1 MNSKMNEQRLIRD
14 HRAAIALN
22 NMGVSLLE
30 RRAYREGMETL
41 KDAIFIMKRVL
52 RPLPISSQG
61 INKTPK
67 STNDADAKVERASK
81 RMANLHPTPSV
92 VSIDVISRCSTFSH
106 RSDSGSVLHHG
117 SSSSP
122 LRYPL
127 RIEATDFVSLGEEGR
142 DSDLESS
149 IMLYNFGL
157 AHLCMAKLAKTP
169 IKLLEGAL
177 ALFNMAYFVLA
188 PLCDQEGHG
197 TREDMILLAAI
208 ALNNNVALLTQMGK
222 HSEANELARLESAVH
237 EFQGRNLEDQS
248 TAAAV
253 A

>member
-1 MNSKMNEQRLIRD
+1 MNEQRLIRD

-52 RPLPISSQG
+52 RPLPISFQELS
-61 INKTPK
+61 KTPE
-67 STNDADAKVERASK
+67 STSDADAKVERASK
-81 RMANLHPTPSV
+81 RMANLRPIPSA
-92 VSIDVISRCSTFSH
+92 VSIDVVSRCATFSH
-106 RSDSGSVLHHG
+106 RSDSGSVLHG
-117 SSSSP
+117 SSSSS
-122 LRYPL
+122 LRYFL

-157 AHLCMAKLAKTP
+157 AHLCMAKLAKMP
-169 IKLLEGAL
+169 IKLQEGAL
-177 ALFNMAYFVLA
+177 TLFNMAYSVLA

-197 TREDMILLAAI
+197 KREDMVLLAAI
-208 ALNNNVALLTQMGK
+208 ALNNIVALLTQMGM
-222 HSEANELARLESAVH
+222 HSEANELARLGSAIH
-237 EFQGRNLEDQS
+237 EFQGRNLEDQI
-248 TAAAV
+248 TAAA
-253 A
+253 AA

>member
-1 MNSKMNEQRLIRD
+1 MNEQRLIRD

-52 RPLPISSQG
+52 RPLPISSQEFS
-61 INKTPK
+61 KTPN
-67 STNDADAKVERASK
+67 STTDADAKVERASK
-81 RMANLHPTPSV
+81 RMANLHPILSA
-92 VSIDVISRCSTFSH
+92 VSIDVVSRCATFSH
-106 RSDSGSVLHHG
+106 RSVLSGSVLRG

-122 LRYPL
+122 PRYPL
-127 RIEATDFVSLGEEGR
+127 RIEATDFVPLGEEDR
-142 DSDLESS
+142 NSDLESS

-169 IKLLEGAL
+169 IKLQEGAL
-177 ALFNMAYFVLA
+177 TLFNMAYSVLA

-197 TREDMILLAAI
+197 TREDMVLLAAI
-208 ALNNNVALLTQMGK
+208 ALDNIVALLTQMGL
-222 HSEANELARLESAVH
+222 HSEANELARLGSAIH
-237 EFQGRNLEDQS
+237 EFQGSNLEDQI

>member
-1 MNSKMNEQRLIRD
+1 MNEQRLIRD

-30 RRAYREGMETL
+30 RRAYREGMKTL

-52 RPLPISSQG
+52 RPLPISSQEFS
-61 INKTPK
+61 KTPN
-67 STNDADAKVERASK
+67 STTDADAKVERASK
-81 RMANLHPTPSV
+81 RMANLHPILSA
-92 VSIDVISRCSTFSH
+92 VSIDVVSRCATFSH
-106 RSDSGSVLHHG
+106 RSVLSGSVLHG

-122 LRYPL
+122 PRYPL
-127 RIEATDFVSLGEEGR
+127 RIEATDFVPLGEEDR
-142 DSDLESS
+142 NSDLESS

-169 IKLLEGAL
+169 IKLQEGAL
-177 ALFNMAYFVLA
+177 TLFNMAYSVLA

-197 TREDMILLAAI
+197 TREDMVLLAAI
-208 ALNNNVALLTQMGK
+208 ALDNIVALLTQMGL
-222 HSEANELARLESAVH
+222 HSEANELARLGSAIH
-237 EFQGRNLEDQS
+237 EFQGSNLEDQI